1 MIFQIKKLNLQS
13 EKNSIDMAK
22 QNVKNEGD
30 ERLESI
36 ETSLSNAELFI
47 EKNQKVIIILLAV
60 VAVAVFAFFGVK
72 KFYVD
77 PREANAQDA
86 IFRAEQYFE
95 KDNFNSALNGD
106 GNYLGFID
114 VINEFG
120 GTKTANLAKYYA
132 GICYLNTGDFN
143 NAISYLKEY
152 KGKDVIISSMALG
165 AMADA
170 YMELGNVAEAAK
182 CYVSAA
188 KKSANSFTSPMYL
201 LRAGMAYEMVG
212 DYQNAIN
219 VYNTIKAD
227 YPNSNEGFSIEK
239 YIARAQAEMK

>member
-1 MIFQIKKLNLQS
+1 
-13 EKNSIDMAK
+13 MAK

-36 ETSLSNAELFI
+36 ETTLTKAEQFVI
-47 EKNQKVIIILLAV
+47 DNQKPIYIVLAV
-60 VAVAVFAFFGVK
+60 LIIAVLAFFGVK
-72 KFYVD
+72 KYYLE
-77 PREANAQDA
+77 PREKDAQAA
-86 IFRAEQYFE
+86 IYHAEQYFE
-95 KDNFNSALNGD
+95 NDNFATALNGD
-106 GNYLGFID
+106 GNYLGFVD
-114 VINEFG
+114 VINDFG

-132 GICYLNTGDFN
+132 GVCCLNTGDFN
-143 NAISYLKEY
+143 KAVEYLKSY
-152 KGKDVIISSMALG
+152 NGKDVLVSSLALG
-165 AMADA
+165 CLADA

>member
-1 MIFQIKKLNLQS
+1 
-13 EKNSIDMAK
+13 MAK

-36 ETSLSNAELFI
+36 ETTLTRAEQFVI
-47 EKNQKVIIILLAV
+47 DNQKPIYVVLAILI
-60 VAVAVFAFFGVK
+60 VAVLAFFGVK
-72 KFYVD
+72 KYYLE
-77 PREANAQDA
+77 PREKDAQAA
-86 IFRAEQYFE
+86 IFHAEQYFE
-95 KDNFNSALNGD
+95 NDNFATALNGD
-106 GNYLGFID
+106 GNYLGFVD
-114 VINEFG
+114 VINDFG

-132 GICYLNTGDFN
+132 GVCCLNTGDFN
-143 NAISYLKEY
+143 KAVEYLKSY
-152 KGKDVIISSMALG
+152 KGKDVLVSSLALG
-165 AMADA
+165 CLADA

-201 LRAGMAYEMVG
+201 LRAGMAYEMLG

>member
-165 AMADA
+165 ALGDA
-170 YMELGNVAEAAK
+170 NLELGNTAEAAK
-182 CYVSAA
+182 YYESAA
-188 KKSANSFTSPMYL
+188 AKSENTFTSPMYL
-201 LRAGMAYEMVG
+201 LRSGMTYEMAG
-212 DYQNAIN
+212 NYQKA
-219 VYNTIKAD
+219 VELYKKIKSE
-227 YPNSNEGFSIEK
+227 YPTSNEAFSIEK
-239 YIARAQAEMK
+239 YIARAQAEM

>member
-1 MIFQIKKLNLQS
+1 
-13 EKNSIDMAK
+13 MAK

-165 AMADA
+165 ALGDA
-170 YMELGNVAEAAK
+170 NLELGNTAEAAK
-182 CYVSAA
+182 YYESAA
-188 KKSANSFTSPMYL
+188 AKSENTFT
-201 LRAGMAYEMVG
+201 
-212 DYQNAIN
+212 
-219 VYNTIKAD
+219 
-227 YPNSNEGFSIEK
+227 
-239 YIARAQAEMK
+239 

>member
-1 MIFQIKKLNLQS
+1 
-13 EKNSIDMAK
+13 MAK

-36 ETSLSNAELFI
+36 ETTLTRAEQFVI
-47 EKNQKVIIILLAV
+47 DNQKPIYVVLAILI
-60 VAVAVFAFFGVK
+60 VAVLAFFGVK
-72 KFYVD
+72 KYYLE
-77 PREANAQDA
+77 PREKDAQAA
-86 IFRAEQYFE
+86 IFHAEQYFE
-95 KDNFNSALNGD
+95 NDNFATALNGD
-106 GNYLGFID
+106 GNYLGFVD
-114 VINEFG
+114 VINDFG

-132 GICYLNTGDFN
+132 GVCCLNTGDFN
-143 NAISYLKEY
+143 KAVEYLKSY
-152 KGKDVIISSMALG
+152 KGKDVLVSSLALG
-165 AMADA
+165 CLADA
-170 YMELGNVAEAAK
+170 YMELGNIAEAAK

-201 LRAGMAYEMVG
+201 LRAGMAYEMLG

>member
-1 MIFQIKKLNLQS
+1 
-13 EKNSIDMAK
+13 MAK

-36 ETSLSNAELFI
+36 ETTLTRAEQFVI
-47 EKNQKVIIILLAV
+47 DNQKPIYVVLAV
-60 VAVAVFAFFGVK
+60 LIVAVLAFFGVK
-72 KFYVD
+72 KYYLE
-77 PREANAQDA
+77 PREKDAQAA
-86 IFRAEQYFE
+86 IFHAEQYFE
-95 KDNFNSALNGD
+95 NDNFATALNGD
-106 GNYLGFID
+106 GNYLGFVD
-114 VINEFG
+114 VINDFG

-132 GICYLNTGDFN
+132 GVCCLNTGDFN
-143 NAISYLKEY
+143 KAVEYLKSY
-152 KGKDVIISSMALG
+152 KGKDVLVSSLALG
-165 AMADA
+165 CLADA

-188 KKSANSFTSPMYL
+188 KKSANSFTSPIYL

>member
-1 MIFQIKKLNLQS
+1 
-13 EKNSIDMAK
+13 MAK

-36 ETSLSNAELFI
+36 ETTLTRAEQFVI
-47 EKNQKVIIILLAV
+47 DNQKPIYVVLAILI
-60 VAVAVFAFFGVK
+60 VAVLAFFGVK
-72 KFYVD
+72 KYYLE
-77 PREANAQDA
+77 PREKDAQAA
-86 IFRAEQYFE
+86 IFHAEQYFE
-95 KDNFNSALNGD
+95 NDNFATALNGD
-106 GNYLGFID
+106 GNYLGFVD
-114 VINEFG
+114 VINDFG

-132 GICYLNTGDFN
+132 GVCCLNTGDFN
-143 NAISYLKEY
+143 KAVEYLKSY
-152 KGKDVIISSMALG
+152 KGKDVLVSSLALG
-165 AMADA
+165 CLADA

>member
-1 MIFQIKKLNLQS
+1 
-13 EKNSIDMAK
+13 MAK

-36 ETSLSNAELFI
+36 ETTLTKAEQFVI
-47 EKNQKVIIILLAV
+47 DNQKPIYIVLAV
-60 VAVAVFAFFGVK
+60 LIIAVLAFFGVK
-72 KFYVD
+72 KYYLE
-77 PREANAQDA
+77 PREKDAQAA
-86 IFRAEQYFE
+86 IYHAEQYFE
-95 KDNFNSALNGD
+95 NDNFATALNGD
-106 GNYLGFID
+106 GNYLGFVD
-114 VINEFG
+114 VINDFG

-132 GICYLNTGDFN
+132 GVCCLNTGDFN
-143 NAISYLKEY
+143 KAVEYLKSY
-152 KGKDVIISSMALG
+152 KGKDVLVSSLALG
-165 AMADA
+165 CLADA
-170 YMELGNVAEAAK
+170 YMELGNIAEAAK

-201 LRAGMAYEMVG
+201 LRAGMAYEMLG

>member
-1 MIFQIKKLNLQS
+1 
-13 EKNSIDMAK
+13 MAK

-36 ETSLSNAELFI
+36 ETTLTKAEQFVI
-47 EKNQKVIIILLAV
+47 DNQKPIYVVLAILI
-60 VAVAVFAFFGVK
+60 VAVLAFFGVK
-72 KFYVD
+72 KYYLE
-77 PREANAQDA
+77 PREKDAQAA
-86 IFRAEQYFE
+86 IFHAEQYFE
-95 KDNFNSALNGD
+95 NDNFATALNGD
-106 GNYLGFID
+106 GNYLGFVD
-114 VINEFG
+114 VINDFG
-120 GTKTANLAKYYA
+120 GTRTANLAKYYA
-132 GICYLNTGDFN
+132 GVCCLNTGDFN
-143 NAISYLKEY
+143 KAVEYLKSY
-152 KGKDVIISSMALG
+152 KGKDVLVSSLALG
-165 AMADA
+165 CLADA

-182 CYVSAA
+182 CYVSAP

>member
-1 MIFQIKKLNLQS
+1 
-13 EKNSIDMAK
+13 MAK

-30 ERLESI
+30 ERFESI
-36 ETSLSNAELFI
+36 ETTLTKAEQFVI
-47 EKNQKVIIILLAV
+47 DNQKPIYIVLAV
-60 VAVAVFAFFGVK
+60 LIVAVLAFFGVK
-72 KFYVD
+72 KYYLE
-77 PREANAQDA
+77 PREKDAQAA
-86 IFRAEQYFE
+86 IYHAEQYFE
-95 KDNFNSALNGD
+95 NDNFATALNGD
-106 GNYLGFID
+106 GNYLGFVD
-114 VINEFG
+114 VINDFG

-132 GICYLNTGDFN
+132 GVCCLNTGDFN
-143 NAISYLKEY
+143 KAVEYLKSY
-152 KGKDVIISSMALG
+152 KGKDVLVSSLALG
-165 AMADA
+165 CLADA